1 MNFTEFIRAYD
12 ISSSVYLDMGNEPSK
27 KVIFPVGKQFIN
39 ANFSPYYDKRGEVEG
54 VVVVLQD
61 ITEQKSW
68 TICERNL
75 WRMCRMSC
83 EHR

>member
-1 MNFTEFIRAYD
+1 
-12 ISSSVYLDMGNEPSK
+12 MGNEPSK

-61 ITEQKSW
+61 ITEQKKLDDM
-68 TICERNL
+68 RKGDL